1 MRALGALGGGIA
13 IVASSLATR
22 GAHASGAHAFEWAGI
37 FETPEN
43 EYVWQAQKVND
54 AYADATM
61 KMVMYGEIAAGHD
74 RAAAPC
80 VVDVRAGQGAVRRV
94 VEHDALGPDA
104 PDSAVAH
111 DHVRDANRRH
121 PDRLG
126 VRDGQP
132 FQRDVAD
139 TVQAHGDIRHGH
151 HRRLTPLRQRH
162 GRPVEDL
169 AFR

>member
-54 AYADATM
+54 ADADATM

-74 RAAAPC
+74 ELENREDEGDTAINGTCTTVKA
-80 VVDVRAGQGAVRRV
+80 R
-94 VEHDALGPDA
+94 
-104 PDSAVAH
+104 DSV
-111 DHVRDANRRH
+111 
-121 PDRLG
+121 
-126 VRDGQP
+126 
-132 FQRDVAD
+132 
-139 TVQAHGDIRHGH
+139 
-151 HRRLTPLRQRH
+151 LTPDN
-162 GRPVEDL
+162 G
-169 AFR
+169 